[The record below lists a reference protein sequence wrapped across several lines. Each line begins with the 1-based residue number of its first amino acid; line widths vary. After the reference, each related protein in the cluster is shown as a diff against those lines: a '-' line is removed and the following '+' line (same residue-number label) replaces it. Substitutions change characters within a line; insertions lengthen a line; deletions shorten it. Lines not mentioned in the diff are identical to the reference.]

1 MSNEGEK
8 SVGLK
13 LLLEEAREKLQ
24 DQLEAAEAQ
33 YGFDFL
39 AGKPAQHSNSLRYI
53 WKKNSSVQPA
63 EPVSRRF

>member
-8 SVGLK
+8 SLGLK

-24 DQLEAAEAQ
+24 DQLEAAEAK

-39 AGKPAQHSNSLRYI
+39 AGKPAQHSNSLHFI
-53 WKKNSSVQPA
+53 WKELSSVQPT
-63 EPVSRRF
+63 EPVLRRF